1 MTSQCKNGSISRKR
15 QPNVTTERSAG
26 NRSCFSSTISVLV
39 LVSSNPMELTSS
51 IHWSLSYEE
60 NTRSVVLQKLS
71 PRTYTAQSY
80 GKHLVTGNI
89 TVQTCSLSR
98 QRRRGSL

>member
-1 MTSQCKNGSISRKR
+1 MTSQCKNGSISKKR
-15 QPNVTTERSAG
+15 QPNVTTERSGG
-26 NRSCFSSTISVLV
+26 NRNCFSSTISVLV

-51 IHWSLSYEE
+51 IHWLLSSEE
-60 NTRSVVLQKLS
+60 NTRNVVLQRLS
-71 PRTYTAQSY
+71 LRTCTAQSC
-80 GKHLVTGNI
+80 GKHPVTGNI